1 MPAKSRRT
9 AALIAS
15 IALLVTGAVPVV
27 AGASNGTDQIHAQ
40 IHAQQIHA

>member
-1 MPAKSRRT
+1 MPAKSRRL

-15 IALLVTGAVPVV
+15 IALLGTVPVV
-27 AGASNGTDQIHAQ
+27 AGASNGPDQIHAQ